1 MIGVIKMNTYK
12 IYKINPNVKDLLNQ
26 YPEIKEKIIE
36 LEPKNIFFTKQME
49 CLFNNND
56 GVSDFIEY
64 KLNERYDYL
73 RERNTHIIKN
83 QLTKEKITC
92 IVFDYYIIIE
102 AAKKSNIFLDILYQI
117 SKSYVIMSEQVKNL
131 EV

>member
-1 MIGVIKMNTYK
+1 MNTYK
-12 IYKINPNVKDLLNQ
+12 IYKINPNVEDLLEQ

-36 LEPKNIFFTKQME
+36 LEPKNVFFTKQME

-64 KLNERYDYL
+64 KLNERYDYS
-73 RERNTHIIKN
+73 RERNTHIINN

-92 IVFDYYIIIE
+92 SVFDYYIIIE
-102 AAKKSNIFLDILYQI
+102 ATKKSNIFLDILYQI
-117 SKSYVIMSEQVKNL
+117 SKSYVIMSEQVKKL

>member
-1 MIGVIKMNTYK
+1 MNTYK

-92 IVFDYYIIIE
+92 TVFDYYIIIE
-102 AAKKSNIFLDILYQI
+102 AAKKIQYILRYFVSNFQKLCYN
-117 SKSYVIMSEQVKNL
+117 E
-131 EV
+131 

>member
-1 MIGVIKMNTYK
+1 M
-12 IYKINPNVKDLLNQ
+12 DLFEQ
-26 YPEIKEKIIE
+26 YPEIKEKVIE

-49 CLFNNND
+49 CLFGSNE

-64 KLNERYDYL
+64 KLNKRYDYL
-73 RERNTHIIKN
+73 RDNNIHVIDN

-92 IVFDYYIIIE
+92 KVFDYYIIIE
-102 AAKKSNIFLDILYQI
+102 AAKKTNIFLDILYQI
-117 SKSYVIMSEQVKNL
+117 SKSYVIINEQAKKL

>member
-1 MIGVIKMNTYK
+1 MNTYK
-12 IYKINPNVKDLLNQ
+12 IYKLNPNVMDLFEQ
-26 YPEIKEKIIE
+26 YPEIKEKVIE

-49 CLFNNND
+49 CLFGSNE

-64 KLNERYDYL
+64 KLNKRYDYL
-73 RERNTHIIKN
+73 RDNNIHVIDN

-92 IVFDYYIIIE
+92 KVFDYYIIIE
-102 AAKKSNIFLDILYQI
+102 AAKKTNIFLDILYQI
-117 SKSYVIMSEQVKNL
+117 SKSYVIIIEQAKKL

>member
-83 QLTKEKITC
+83 QLTKITC
-92 IVFDYYIIIE
+92 TVFDYYIIIE

>member
-1 MIGVIKMNTYK
+1 MNTYK
-12 IYKINPNVKDLLNQ
+12 IYKLNPNVMDLFEQ
-26 YPEIKEKIIE
+26 YPEIKEKVIE

-49 CLFNNND
+49 CLFGSNE

-64 KLNERYDYL
+64 KLNKRYDYL
-73 RERNTHIIKN
+73 RDNNIHVIDN

-92 IVFDYYIIIE
+92 KVFDYYIIIE
-102 AAKKSNIFLDILYQI
+102 AAKKTNIFLDILYQI
-117 SKSYVIMSEQVKNL
+117 SKSYVIINEQAKKL

>member
-1 MIGVIKMNTYK
+1 MNTYK

-83 QLTKEKITC
+83 QLTKEKITST
-92 IVFDYYIIIE
+92 VFDYYIIIE

>member
-12 IYKINPNVKDLLNQ
+12 IYKINPNVEELLEQ

-36 LEPKNIFFTKQME
+36 LEPKNVFFTKQME

-64 KLNERYDYL
+64 KLNERYDYS
-73 RERNTHIIKN
+73 RERNTHIINN

-92 IVFDYYIIIE
+92 SVFDYYIIIE
-102 AAKKSNIFLDILYQI
+102 ATKKSNIFLDILYQI
-117 SKSYVIMSEQVKNL
+117 SKSYVIMSEQVKKL

>member
-1 MIGVIKMNTYK
+1 MNTYK

>member
-1 MIGVIKMNTYK
+1 MNTYK
-12 IYKINPNVKDLLNQ
+12 IYKLNPNVVDLFEQ

-36 LEPKNIFFTKQME
+36 LEPKNVFFTKQME
-49 CLFNNND
+49 CLFGNNE

-64 KLNERYDYL
+64 KLNGRYDYL
-73 RERNTHIIKN
+73 RDNNIHVINN

-92 IVFDYYIIIE
+92 KVFDYYVIIE
-102 AAKKSNIFLDILYQI
+102 AAKKTNIFLDILYQI
-117 SKSYVIMSEQVKNL
+117 SKSYVIINEQVKKL

>member
-1 MIGVIKMNTYK
+1 MNTYK
-12 IYKINPNVKDLLNQ
+12 IYKLNPNVVDLFEQ

-36 LEPKNIFFTKQME
+36 LEPKNVFFTKQME
-49 CLFNNND
+49 CLFGNNE

-64 KLNERYDYL
+64 KLNGRYDYL
-73 RERNTHIIKN
+73 RDNNIHVIDN

-92 IVFDYYIIIE
+92 KVFDYYVIIE
-102 AAKKSNIFLDILYQI
+102 AAKKTNIFLDILYQI
-117 SKSYVIMSEQVKNL
+117 SKSYVIINEQVKKL

>member
-83 QLTKEKITC
+83 QLTITC
-92 IVFDYYIIIE
+92 TVFDYYIIIE

>member
-1 MIGVIKMNTYK
+1 MNTYK
-12 IYKINPNVKDLLNQ
+12 IYKLNPNVVDLFEQ

-36 LEPKNIFFTKQME
+36 LEPKNVFFTKQME
-49 CLFNNND
+49 CLFGNNE

-64 KLNERYDYL
+64 KLNGRYDYL
-73 RERNTHIIKN
+73 RDNNIHVINN

-92 IVFDYYIIIE
+92 KVFDYYVIIE
-102 AAKKSNIFLDILYQI
+102 AAKKTNIFLDILYQI
-117 SKSYVIMSEQVKNL
+117 SKSYVIISEQVKKL

>member
-1 MIGVIKMNTYK
+1 MNTYK
-12 IYKINPNVKDLLNQ
+12 IYKINPNVEELLEQ

-36 LEPKNIFFTKQME
+36 LEPKNVFFTKQME

-64 KLNERYDYL
+64 KLNERYDYS
-73 RERNTHIIKN
+73 RERNTHIINN

-92 IVFDYYIIIE
+92 SVFDYYIIIE
-102 AAKKSNIFLDILYQI
+102 ATKKSNIFLDILYQI
-117 SKSYVIMSEQVKNL
+117 SKSYVIMSEQVKKL